1 MYRAPQPAPLVFAAF
16 RGRVFAL
23 ERRTGRPAW
32 AQRFERWSSGL
43 TTRLC
48 AVDDRVYVLGWGLA
62 CLDAASGTIIWQA
75 DIPGALSGGTLLVDG
90 DLIFVAD
97 QGEVAC
103 FATSGHLL
111 WHHPFTGEGSGV
123 VSLAVAGAAAQADR
137 G

>member
-16 RGRVFAL
+16 CGRVFAL
-23 ERRTGRPAW
+23 ERRTGRPVW
-32 AQRFERWSSGL
+32 VQRFASWTSGV

-48 AVDDRVYVLGWGLA
+48 ALDGRVYALGSGLA
-62 CLDAASGTIIWQA
+62 CLDAASGTVLWQV
-75 DIPGALSGGTLLVDG
+75 DVPGALTGGTLLAEG

-111 WHHPFTGEGSGV
+111 WHHPFTGEGVGV
-123 VSLAVAGAAAQADR
+123 VSLAVEGAAAQADR